1 MATVPPQRPHRR
13 PKRPSL
19 MSFRSLPPLPPSA
32 SSSPPLSKPEA
43 EAEKVLI
50 ANSSQLLLLNDKIA
64 DDQEAV
70 SEAGSRKLRHRKW
83 VKLRTCYEPENW
95 SSSSGVLFRF
105 YCDPSS
111 RQNNAGCEVQE
122 VSAWLDDDYLAGT
135 YSFCHS
141 LSSARI
147 H

>member
-1 MATVPPQRPHRR
+1 MATVPPQRPNRR

-32 SSSPPLSKPEA
+32 SSPPRKPEA
-43 EAEKVLI
+43 EEKVLI
-50 ANSSQLLLLNDKIA
+50 ANSCQLLLLNDNA
-64 DDQEAV
+64 DQEAV
-70 SEAGSRKLRHRKW
+70 SEGSGKRHRKW

-95 SSSSGVLFRF
+95 SGSSGVLFRF

-141 LSSARI
+141 LSSARY
-147 H
+147 